1 MESPVAAFFDH
12 HGRSLWQCRSDFL
25 PETAVRSHQHAIQRP
40 GIRSSAGTTKVFR
53 YFFLDATM
61 ADPTAKPKVLIAD
74 DERIIADTLA
84 MILNQGGFEAQAVY
98 SCVKAL
104 EMAPAFKPDLLISD
118 VIMSE
123 LNGIE
128 AAIRMKALLPDI
140 RVFLLSGQTATAEM
154 LEQENAAGY
163 GFEVLTKPFQPKD
176 LIRKLRDT
184 MDAKAVP
191 PASLLPSVV
200 PSE

>member
-1 MESPVAAFFDH
+1 MP
-12 HGRSLWQCRSDFL
+12 
-25 PETAVRSHQHAIQRP
+25 
-40 GIRSSAGTTKVFR
+40 
-53 YFFLDATM
+53 DAS
-61 ADPTAKPKVLIAD
+61 AKPKVLIAD

-104 EMAPAFKPDLLISD
+104 EMAPDFKPDLLISD

-154 LEQENAAGY
+154 LEGENASDY
-163 GFEVLTKPFQPKD
+163 GFEVLAKPLHPND
-176 LIRKLRDT
+176 LIRKLRDK
-184 MDAKAVP
+184 MSANPGP
-191 PASLLPSVV
+191 PDLLHPPVSPS
-200 PSE
+200 

>member
-1 MESPVAAFFDH
+1 MPDS
-12 HGRSLWQCRSDFL
+12 
-25 PETAVRSHQHAIQRP
+25 
-40 GIRSSAGTTKVFR
+40 
-53 YFFLDATM
+53 
-61 ADPTAKPKVLIAD
+61 TAKPKVLIAD

-140 RVFLLSGQTATAEM
+140 RVFLLSGQSATAEM
-154 LEQENAAGY
+154 LEKENASGY
-163 GFEVLTKPFQPKD
+163 GFEILAKPLHPKD
-176 LIRKLRDT
+176 LIRKLRD
-184 MDAKAVP
+184 MMEAK
-191 PASLLPSVV
+191 PASSAPPSF
-200 PSE
+200 SS

>member
-1 MESPVAAFFDH
+1 MPDAA
-12 HGRSLWQCRSDFL
+12 S
-25 PETAVRSHQHAIQRP
+25 
-40 GIRSSAGTTKVFR
+40 
-53 YFFLDATM
+53 
-61 ADPTAKPKVLIAD
+61 KPKVLIAD

-98 SCVKAL
+98 SCAKAL

-128 AAIRMKALLPDI
+128 AAVRMKALLPDI

-154 LEQENAAGY
+154 LERENAAGY
-163 GFEVLTKPFQPKD
+163 GFEVLTKPFHPKD
-176 LIRKLRDT
+176 LIRKLLDT
-184 MDAKAVP
+184 MEAKPAPSAP
-191 PASLLPSVV
+191 PSFS
-200 PSE
+200 S

>member
-1 MESPVAAFFDH
+1 
-12 HGRSLWQCRSDFL
+12 
-25 PETAVRSHQHAIQRP
+25 
-40 GIRSSAGTTKVFR
+40 
-53 YFFLDATM
+53 
-61 ADPTAKPKVLIAD
+61 
-74 DERIIADTLA
+74 

-104 EMAPAFKPDLLISD
+104 EMAPDFKPDLLISD

-154 LEQENAAGY
+154 LEKENAADY
-163 GFEVLTKPFQPKD
+163 GFEVLAKPLHPQD

-184 MDAKAVP
+184 MEGGSVSSVLP
-191 PASLLPSVV
+191 PPRVLPS
-200 PSE
+200 

>member
-1 MESPVAAFFDH
+1 MP
-12 HGRSLWQCRSDFL
+12 
-25 PETAVRSHQHAIQRP
+25 
-40 GIRSSAGTTKVFR
+40 
-53 YFFLDATM
+53 DAN
-61 ADPTAKPKVLIAD
+61 AKPKVLIAD
-74 DERIIADTLA
+74 DERLIADTLA

-154 LEQENAAGY
+154 LEQENATDY
-163 GFEVLTKPFQPKD
+163 GFEVLAKPLHPKD
-176 LIRKLRDT
+176 LIRKLRDSMGT
-184 MDAKAVP
+184 KPALAAP
-191 PASLLPSVV
+191 PPGLAS
-200 PSE
+200 